1 MIFEDFVKLARAF
14 SRSRS
19 RPTDHSVV
27 RPFLV
32 EMMLLGLVVAGI
44 STPHSALPSASATP
58 APGTVPAPEN
68 HPGSRP
74 APAPRQA
81 RHPAPKSAQRPAV
94 QNPAPPAAQLPAQPA
109 PPAGQR
115 PSPAPK
121 PAPHPTRHPA
131 PGPHANSNV
140 KNAKPGEAVNIE
152 FTLPNGHKRRAII
165 SITQNYNPAHPAP
178 ILFGYGGW
186 HDSPE
191 NFRNYSRFANTGAA
205 NEAIVV
211 YPAGV
216 EYAWEGAPYAVTPR
230 GRDVAF
236 ARQIVDELDAHF
248 NVDRKRIYAAGMSNG
263 GGFAVNFA
271 CQAPDF
277 VAGVVSVSGAFYN
290 PVIENCAPGPVP
302 TFIIHG
308 AHDELT
314 HFNGGHLHRAPY
326 HSAPVVADSVA
337 KRNLCAPRPVVE
349 EKPGNVTQFGYP
361 GCAKEAVFW
370 RINDQGHNWYFTPD
384 VANEVWNF
392 LARQH
397 K

>member
-1 MIFEDFVKLARAF
+1 MWRQMVRSCQFQIGSASARPAGALLRPLVVALALA
-14 SRSRS
+14 
-19 RPTDHSVV
+19 
-27 RPFLV
+27 
-32 EMMLLGLVVAGI
+32 GLVIAGI
-44 STPHSALPSASATP
+44 STSHSSLPQASA
-58 APGTVPAPEN
+58 A
-68 HPGSRP
+68 P
-74 APAPRQA
+74 APAPA
-81 RHPAPKSAQRPAV
+81 PKPVPKPAPAPKSAPI
-94 QNPAPPAAQLPAQPA
+94 PAPGPKSAPQPA
-109 PPAGQR
+109 PVPKQALKPA
-115 PSPAPK
+115 PAPK
-121 PAPHPTRHPA
+121 PASR
-131 PGPHANSNV
+131 PHAAPTPHAHSNV
-140 KNAKPGEAVNIE
+140 TKAKPGEAVNVE
-152 FTLPNGHKRRAII
+152 FTLPNGHKRRAIV
-165 SITQNYNPAHPAP
+165 SVTKNYNPARPAP
-178 ILFGYGGW
+178 VLFGFGGW

-191 NFRNYSRFANTGAA
+191 NFRNYSRFSNTGAA

-216 EYAWEGAPYAVTPR
+216 EYAWEGAPYSVTPR
-230 GRDVAF
+230 GGDVAF

-277 VAGVVSVSGAFYN
+277 LAGVVSVSGAFYN
-290 PVIENCAPGPVP
+290 PVIENCVPGPVP

-314 HFNGGHLHRAPY
+314 HFDGGQLHRAPY
-326 HSAPVVADSVA
+326 HSAPVVADSAA

-349 EKPGNVTQFGYP
+349 QKPGNTTQFGYP
-361 GCAKEAVFW
+361 GCAKETVFW

-397 K
+397 R

>member
-1 MIFEDFVKLARAF
+1 MILEDIVKVWRQMVRSCQFQIGSASARPAGALLRPLVVALALA
-14 SRSRS
+14 
-19 RPTDHSVV
+19 
-27 RPFLV
+27 
-32 EMMLLGLVVAGI
+32 GLVIAGI
-44 STPHSALPSASATP
+44 STSHSSLPQASA
-58 APGTVPAPEN
+58 A
-68 HPGSRP
+68 P
-74 APAPRQA
+74 APAPA
-81 RHPAPKSAQRPAV
+81 PKPVPKPAPAPKSAPI
-94 QNPAPPAAQLPAQPA
+94 PAPGPKSAPQPA
-109 PPAGQR
+109 PVPKQALKPA
-115 PSPAPK
+115 PAPK
-121 PAPHPTRHPA
+121 PASR
-131 PGPHANSNV
+131 PHAAPTPHAHSNV
-140 KNAKPGEAVNIE
+140 TKAKPGEAVNVE
-152 FTLPNGHKRRAII
+152 FTLPNGHKRRAIV
-165 SITQNYNPAHPAP
+165 SVTKNYNPARSAP
-178 ILFGYGGW
+178 VLFGFGGW

-191 NFRNYSRFANTGAA
+191 NFRNYSRFSNTGAA

-216 EYAWEGAPYAVTPR
+216 EYAWEGAPYSVTPR
-230 GRDVAF
+230 GGDVAF

-277 VAGVVSVSGAFYN
+277 LAGVVSVSGAFYN
-290 PVIENCAPGPVP
+290 PVIENCVPGPVP

-314 HFNGGHLHRAPY
+314 HFDGGQLHRAPY
-326 HSAPVVADSVA
+326 HSAPVVADSAA

-349 EKPGNVTQFGYP
+349 QKPGNTTQFGYP
-361 GCAKEAVFW
+361 GCAKETVFW

-397 K
+397 R

>member
-1 MIFEDFVKLARAF
+1 MPA
-14 SRSRS
+14 
-19 RPTDHSVV
+19 PV
-27 RPFLV
+27 REP
-32 EMMLLGLVVAGI
+32 A
-44 STPHSALPSASATP
+44 PASAP
-58 APGTVPAPEN
+58 KSVPDPK
-68 HPGSRP
+68 P
-74 APAPRQA
+74 APAPA
-81 RHPAPKSAQRPAV
+81 PAH
-94 QNPAPPAAQLPAQPA
+94 
-109 PPAGQR
+109 
-115 PSPAPK
+115 K
-121 PAPHPTRHPA
+121 PAPAPAHKPAPAPLPHHLATHPA
-131 PGPHANSNV
+131 SNV
-140 KNAKPGEAVNIE
+140 TKAKPGEAVNVE
-152 FTLPNGHKRRAII
+152 FTLPNGHKRRAIV
-165 SITQNYNPAHPAP
+165 SVTADYNPAHPTP
-178 ILFGYGGW
+178 VLFGFGGW

-205 NEAIVV
+205 REAIVV

-230 GRDVAF
+230 GGDVAF

-263 GGFAVNFA
+263 GGFAVSFA
-271 CQAPDF
+271 CQAPDL

-290 PVIENCAPGPVP
+290 PVLENCAPGPVA

-308 AHDELT
+308 VQDQLT
-314 HFNGGHLHRAPY
+314 RFEGGHLHRAPY
-326 HSAPVVADSVA
+326 LSAPAVADSAA
-337 KRNLCAPRPVVE
+337 KRNLCAPHPVVE
-349 EKPGNVTQFGYP
+349 QKPENVTQFGYP

>member
-1 MIFEDFVKLARAF
+1 MWRQMVRSYQFQISSASARPAGALL
-14 SRSRS
+14 
-19 RPTDHSVV
+19 
-27 RPFLV
+27 RPFVVALA
-32 EMMLLGLVVAGI
+32 LAGLVIAGI
-44 STPHSALPSASATP
+44 STPHSSLPQASA
-58 APGTVPAPEN
+58 A
-68 HPGSRP
+68 P
-74 APAPRQA
+74 APAPAPKPVPKLAPAPAPAPIPAPVPKSVPQPA
-81 RHPAPKSAQRPAV
+81 PAPKQALKPAT
-94 QNPAPPAAQLPAQPA
+94 
-109 PPAGQR
+109 
-115 PSPAPK
+115 APK
-121 PAPHPTRHPA
+121 PASR
-131 PGPHANSNV
+131 PHAAPRPHAHSNV
-140 KNAKPGEAVNIE
+140 TRAKPGEAVNVE
-152 FTLPNGHKRRAII
+152 FTLPNGHKRRAIV
-165 SITQNYNPAHPAP
+165 SVTKNYNPAHPAP
-178 ILFGYGGW
+178 VLFGFGGW

-191 NFRNYSRFANTGAA
+191 NFRNYSRFSNTGAA

-216 EYAWEGAPYAVTPR
+216 EYAWEGAPYSVTPR
-230 GRDVAF
+230 GGDVAF
-236 ARQIVDELDAHF
+236 ARQIVNELDAHF

-308 AHDELT
+308 AHDKLT
-314 HFNGGHLHRAPY
+314 HFDGGQLHRAPY

-361 GCAKEAVFW
+361 GCAKETVFW

-397 K
+397 R